1 MIRKLAEVKFIFFF
15 SRWAMEKNVPKY
27 LQLKQEILSWI
38 HSGKLRLNE
47 KMPTE
52 HEIANQFQL
61 SRHTVR
67 QALGELEKEGWLYK
81 IQGSGTFVSRPK
93 QNSKTEIKTIGI
105 LTTYISDYIFP
116 HIVRGAEEVLHDKG
130 YRLLLASTDNNK
142 EREQEQLEAMVHQP
156 LSGLI
161 IEPTKSAQGNPN
173 LRYYLALNNL
183 RIPYVMINE
192 RYLEMSCP
200 CIKMDDEGGGFLL
213 TDHLIS
219 LGHQRIA
226 GFFKTDDLQGV
237 NRLKGFIRAH
247 QEHGVMLT
255 ANYLVTYVTEEKE
268 TKPLEFAHTFLQQP
282 EGERPTAFV
291 CYNDELAIKLLDV
304 IREQGLT
311 VPGDV
316 SVVGFDDST
325 FATATEVK
333 LTTIRHPKMEMGIKA
348 AELLIRMIER
358 QKDINDVI
366 YQSELIIRESTK
378 KI

>member
-1 MIRKLAEVKFIFFF
+1 MK
-15 SRWAMEKNVPKY
+15 EKNIPKY

-38 HSGKLRLNE
+38 HSGKLSPDE
-47 KMPTE
+47 KIPTE
-52 HEIANQFQL
+52 HEIASQFQL

-81 IQGSGTFVSRPK
+81 IQGSGTFVSKPK
-93 QNSKTEIKTIGI
+93 QIGKIEIKTVGI

-116 HIVRGAEEVLHDKG
+116 HIVRGAEETLREKG

-142 EREQEQLEAMVHQP
+142 EREREHLEAMINQP

-173 LRYYLALNNL
+173 LGYYLALNNL
-183 RIPYVMINE
+183 NIPYVMINE

-200 CIKMDDEGGGFLL
+200 YIKMDDEGGGFLL
-213 TDHLIS
+213 TDHLID
-219 LGHQRIA
+219 LGHRRIA

-247 QEHGVMLT
+247 QEHGVSLST
-255 ANYLVTYVTEEKE
+255 NNLISYTTEEKE
-268 TKPLEFAHTFLQQP
+268 TKPLEIARFFLQQP
-282 EGERPTAFV
+282 EDERPTAFV

-304 IREQGLT
+304 IRQQGLV
-311 VPGDV
+311 VPEDI

-333 LTTIRHPKMEMGIKA
+333 LTTIRHPKEEMGIKA
-348 AELLIRMIER
+348 AEMLIQMIEK
-358 QKDINDVI
+358 QKDDGIKDII
-366 YQSELIIRESTK
+366 YKPELIVRESAK
-378 KI
+378 RI

>member
-1 MIRKLAEVKFIFFF
+1 MKEK
-15 SRWAMEKNVPKY
+15 AMPKY

-38 HSGKLRLNE
+38 LSGKLHPDE
-47 KMPTE
+47 KIPTE
-52 HEIANQFQL
+52 HEIASQFQL

-93 QNSKTEIKTIGI
+93 QKEQIDSKTIGI

-116 HIVRGAEEVLHDKG
+116 HIVRGAEETLREKG

-142 EREQEQLEAMVHQP
+142 EREREQLETMITQP
-156 LSGLI
+156 LNGLI

-173 LRYYLALNNL
+173 LEYYLSLNNL
-183 RIPYVMINE
+183 HIPYVMINA
-192 RYLEMSCP
+192 RYLEVSCP
-200 CIKMDDEGGGFLL
+200 CVKMDDEGGGFLL
-213 TDHLIS
+213 TDHLIR

-237 NRLKGFIRAH
+237 DRLKGFIRAH
-247 QEHGVMLT
+247 QEHGVALAT
-255 ANYLVTYVTEEKE
+255 SYLISYATEEKE
-268 TKPLEFAHTFLQQP
+268 TKPLEAARLFLQQSQ
-282 EGERPTAFV
+282 EERPTAFV

-304 IREQGLT
+304 IRQQGLS
-311 VPGDV
+311 VPEDI

-333 LTTIRHPKMEMGIKA
+333 LTTIRHPKAEMGAKA
-348 AELLIRMIER
+348 AEMLIQMIEQQTGER
-358 QKDINDVI
+358 INDVI
-366 YQSELIIRESTK
+366 YKPELVVRESTRK
-378 KI
+378 V

>member
-1 MIRKLAEVKFIFFF
+1 MK
-15 SRWAMEKNVPKY
+15 EKNIPKY

-38 HSGKLRLNE
+38 HSGKLRPDE

-67 QALGELEKEGWLYK
+67 QALGELENEGWLYK
-81 IQGSGTFVSRPK
+81 IQGSGTFVSKPK
-93 QNSKTEIKTIGI
+93 QIRKHEVKTVAI

-116 HIVRGAEEVLHDKG
+116 HIVRGAEETLREKG

-142 EREQEQLEAMVHQP
+142 EREREHLEAMIREP

-173 LRYYLALNNL
+173 LSYYLTLNNL
-183 RIPYVMINE
+183 NIPYVMINE

-200 CIKMDDEGGGFLL
+200 SIKMDDEKGGYLL
-213 TDHLIS
+213 TDHLIQ
-219 LGHQRIA
+219 LGHRRIA

-247 QEHGVMLT
+247 QERGVSLSS
-255 ANYLVTYVTEEKE
+255 NHLVSYTTEEKN
-268 TKPLEFAHTFLQQP
+268 TKPLEIAHSFLQHP
-282 EGERPTAFV
+282 EEERVTAFV
-291 CYNDELAIKLLDV
+291 CYNDELAVKLLDV
-304 IREQGLT
+304 IRQQGLS
-311 VPGDV
+311 VPDDI
-316 SVVGFDDST
+316 SIVGFDDST

-333 LTTIRHPKMEMGIKA
+333 LTTICHPKSEMGIKA
-348 AELLIRMIER
+348 AEMLVQMIEK
-358 QKDINDVI
+358 QQDDGIKDII
-366 YQSELIIRESTK
+366 YQPELIVRESTK